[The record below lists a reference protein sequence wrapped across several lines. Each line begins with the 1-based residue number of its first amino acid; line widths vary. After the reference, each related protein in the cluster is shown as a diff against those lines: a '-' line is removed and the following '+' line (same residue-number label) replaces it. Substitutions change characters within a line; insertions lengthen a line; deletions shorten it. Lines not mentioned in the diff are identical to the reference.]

1 MLNKRFITFEGGEGS
16 GKSTQIRLLEKK
28 LSKKYKVII
37 TREPGGTREAELIR
51 NLLVRGKSGKW
62 SGITEVLLN
71 FTARK
76 DHVEKIILPNLKKN
90 KWVICDRFSDSTLAY
105 QGYGR
110 NVSFDIIRK
119 LNKSLIN
126 NLKPA
131 LTFLLDI
138 DPKIGLSRSKKRPN
152 NELRYENMP
161 LSYHKKIRNAYLDIA
176 KKNKKRIK
184 IIDASLD
191 KRDISEIIWSIIQK
205 EIKNNNGN

>member
-16 GKSTQIRLLEKK
+16 GKSTQIKILKSK
-28 LSKKYKVII
+28 LSKRHKVII
-37 TREPGGTREAELIR
+37 TREPGGTKEAELIR
-51 NLLVRGKSGKW
+51 NLLVKGKSNKW
-62 SGITEVLLN
+62 SGTTEVLLN

-76 DHVEKIILPNLKKN
+76 DHVDKIILPSLKKN
-90 KWVICDRFSDSTLAY
+90 MWVLCDRFIDSTLAY

-110 NVSFDIIRK
+110 NVSEDLIK
-119 LNKSLIN
+119 NLNRSLIN
-126 NLKPA
+126 NLKPKI
-131 LTFLLDI
+131 TFLFDI
-138 DPKIGLSRSKKRPN
+138 DPKVGLKRSKKRNN

-191 KRDISEIIWSIIQK
+191 EDSISEIIWSFVQK
-205 EIKNNNGN
+205 ELT

>member
-1 MLNKRFITFEGGEGS
+1 VLNKRFITFEGGEGS

-28 LSKKYKVII
+28 LSKKYRVII

-110 NVSFDIIRK
+110 NVSREIIK
-119 LNKSLIN
+119 NLNKSLIN

>member
-16 GKSTQIRLLEKK
+16 GKSTQIKILKNK
-28 LSKKYKVII
+28 LSKKHKVIV
-37 TREPGGTREAELIR
+37 TREPGGTTEAELIR
-51 NLLVRGKSGKW
+51 KLLVKGKSNKW
-62 SGITEVLLN
+62 SGTTEVLLN

-76 DHVEKIILPNLKKN
+76 DHVDRIIIPSLKKG
-90 KWVICDRFSDSTLAY
+90 KWVLCDRFSDSTLAY

-110 NVSFDIIRK
+110 NVSENLIRN
-119 LNKSLIN
+119 LNRSLIN
-126 NLKPA
+126 NLKPS
-131 LTFLLDI
+131 LTILLDI
-138 DPKIGLSRSKKRPN
+138 DPNVGLGRSKRRNN

-191 KRDISEIIWSIIQK
+191 KDSISEIIWSFVQK
-205 EIKNNNGN
+205 ELT

>member
-16 GKSTQIRLLEKK
+16 GKSTQIKILKNK
-28 LSKKYKVII
+28 LSKRHRVII
-37 TREPGGTREAELIR
+37 TREPGGTKEAELIR
-51 NLLVRGKSGKW
+51 NLLVKGKSNKW
-62 SGITEVLLN
+62 SGTTEVLLN

-76 DHVEKIILPNLKKN
+76 DHVDKIILPSLKKN
-90 KWVICDRFSDSTLAY
+90 MWVLCDRFFDSTLAY

-110 NVSFDIIRK
+110 NVSEDLIK
-119 LNKSLIN
+119 NLNKLLIN
-126 NLKPA
+126 NLKPKI
-131 LTFLLDI
+131 TFLFDI
-138 DPKIGLSRSKKRPN
+138 DPKVGLKRSKKRNN

-191 KRDISEIIWSIIQK
+191 EDSISEIIWSFIQK
-205 EIKNNNGN
+205 ELT

>member
-16 GKSTQIRLLEKK
+16 GKSTQIKILKNK
-28 LSKKYKVII
+28 LSKRHKVII
-37 TREPGGTREAELIR
+37 TREPGGTKEAELIR
-51 NLLVRGKSGKW
+51 NLLVKGKSNKW
-62 SGITEVLLN
+62 SGTTEVLLN

-76 DHVEKIILPNLKKN
+76 DHVDKIILPSLKKN
-90 KWVICDRFSDSTLAY
+90 MWVLCDRFFDSTLAY

-110 NVSFDIIRK
+110 NVSEDLIK
-119 LNKSLIN
+119 NLNRSLIN
-126 NLKPA
+126 NLKPKI
-131 LTFLLDI
+131 TFLFDI
-138 DPKIGLSRSKKRPN
+138 DPKVGLKRSKKRNN

-191 KRDISEIIWSIIQK
+191 EDSISEIIWSFVQK
-205 EIKNNNGN
+205 ELT